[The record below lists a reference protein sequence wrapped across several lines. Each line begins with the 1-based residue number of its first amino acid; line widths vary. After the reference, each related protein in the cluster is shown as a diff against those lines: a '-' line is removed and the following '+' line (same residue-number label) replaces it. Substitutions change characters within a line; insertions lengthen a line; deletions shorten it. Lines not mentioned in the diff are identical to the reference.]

1 MRNLVKLLFFGVFGI
16 VFTLEA
22 PAQVN
27 TQTTSRSTG
36 SLTSGTIDSQFI
48 YLSRISKNQEDFK
61 LVRRRNLDLIRQN
74 VADSLQSYRNE
85 LANAEDRMHSL
96 TQEVGE
102 LRDSLTHTHDQL
114 DRTLAL
120 EKTTSIFGARVS
132 TMTYHLIVWGIILLL
147 IIVLAYSLIRMG
159 QNNMTTREARSTL
172 EGLQEEYDQHRKK
185 SLEKEQ
191 KLMRQLQDEI
201 NKGNT

>member
-1 MRNLVKLLFFGVFGI
+1 MRNLVKLLFFGVFGF

-48 YLSRISKNQEDFK
+48 YLTRISKTQEEFK

-85 LANAEDRMHSL
+85 LANAEDRTHSL
-96 TQEVGE
+96 TQEVGA
-102 LRDSLTHTHDQL
+102 LRDSLTKTHEQL
-114 DRTLAL
+114 EHTLAQ
-120 EKTTSIFGARVS
+120 EKTTNFFGARIS
-132 TMTYHLIVWGIILLL
+132 TVTYHFIVWGIILLL
-147 IIVLAYSLIRMG
+147 IFVLAYSLIRMG
-159 QNNMTTREARSTL
+159 QNNLTTREARSAL
-172 EGLQEEYDQHRKK
+172 ESLQEEYDQLRKK